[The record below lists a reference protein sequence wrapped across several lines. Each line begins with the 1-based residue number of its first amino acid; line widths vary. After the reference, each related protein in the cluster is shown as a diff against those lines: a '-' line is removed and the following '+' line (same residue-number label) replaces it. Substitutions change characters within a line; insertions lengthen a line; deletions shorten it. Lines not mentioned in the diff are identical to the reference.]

1 MNFPSRR
8 LLYAAVTL
16 CVFLSSIA
24 VFSQLNPIPHSEAEM
39 EREDDRPAL
48 SWGRGFSPGRRSV
61 FGGFGT
67 VGDRPRQSAFNN

>member
-8 LLYAAVTL
+8 VIYAAVAL
-16 CVFLSSIA
+16 CIFLSSMAA
-24 VFSQLNPIPHSEAEM
+24 VGQLKPIPHSEAEM
-39 EREDDRPAL
+39 EREDDAPAL

-67 VGDRPRQSAFNN
+67 VGDRPTQSAFNN